1 MAAEPAISKN
11 ATAEWR
17 DSARNADWKICVA
30 CRPHPEPAVLP
41 DSNVFETQLAA
52 PLSTPLSTR
61 LALATLRRARD
72 SDANAL
78 SALMRDTFRD
88 AYGHCSSPA
97 NVARFLDAHY
107 RPALQQREIADS
119 GIDTLLAE
127 TGDGLQGFLQLRWG
141 VASPRSD
148 WRNAV
153 ELGRLYLSRRW
164 HGTGLAACLLDAA
177 QMTARARSAD
187 GMWLKVWK
195 QAPQAIRFYTKH
207 GFHVAGTARFDVGMD
222 VAENW
227 VMYRHL
233 DAKE

>member
-17 DSARNADWKICVA
+17 DSARNADWKTCVA

-107 RPALQQREIADS
+107 RPALKQREIADS
-119 GIDTLLAE
+119 GRKARPPSSSICCPCDALTQGIRPSSRKIWADVTRPYPSINPCTS
-127 TGDGLQGFLQLRWG
+127 TGT
-141 VASPRSD
+141 P
-148 WRNAV
+148 
-153 ELGRLYLSRRW
+153 
-164 HGTGLAACLLDAA
+164 
-177 QMTARARSAD
+177 
-187 GMWLKVWK
+187 
-195 QAPQAIRFYTKH
+195 
-207 GFHVAGTARFDVGMD
+207 
-222 VAENW
+222 
-227 VMYRHL
+227 
-233 DAKE
+233 